1 MRIYTRKGD
10 DGQTEILGGGRVPK
24 DAARPEVCGALDELN
39 AVLGLAQ
46 AHGLA
51 EGESV
56 DLDRVVERVQG
67 EVLQVGAELADPDP
81 EARGLRTIG
90 PQHTR
95 ALEEAIDRF
104 DAALVPLDGFILPG
118 GTRAAGLLHLART
131 VCRRAER
138 RLVTLSRTGPEP
150 ISPEL
155 LAYLNR
161 LGDLLFVLARAA
173 NARAG
178 VADVRWRG
186 P

>member
-1 MRIYTRKGD
+1 MKIYTRKGD
-10 DGQTEILGGGRVPK
+10 DGQTEILGGGRVAK

-39 AVLGLAQ
+39 AVLGLAR

-51 EGESV
+51 EGGAV

-67 EVLQVGAELADPDP
+67 EIFQVGAELAAVDPQT
-81 EARGLRTIG
+81 RGLRTIG
-90 PQHTR
+90 PEHTR

-104 DAALVPLDGFILPG
+104 DATLPSLEAFVLPG
-118 GTRAAGLLHLART
+118 GTPAAGFLHLART

-138 RLVTLSRTGPEP
+138 RLVTLSRTEP
-150 ISPEL
+150 GSVSPEL

-161 LGDLLFVLARAA
+161 LSDLLFVLARAA

-178 VADVRWRG
+178 VADDPWQG